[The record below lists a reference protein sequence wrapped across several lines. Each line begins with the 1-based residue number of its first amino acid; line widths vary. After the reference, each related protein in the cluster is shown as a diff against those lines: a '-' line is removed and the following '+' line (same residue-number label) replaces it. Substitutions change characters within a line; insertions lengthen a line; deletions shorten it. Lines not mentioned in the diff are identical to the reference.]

1 MAKRSI
7 LYALSRAMQTGLLPF
22 SSDWMKFSLT
32 MPPLLSIDE
41 GRDANARRE
50 DYKLGY
56 VSMSEILTAE
66 GRGDYRQHIR
76 NLAIEAAIREQERQ
90 AVEGEYGV
98 EIDKREIQMRTP
110 NETSAESDDTDER
123 EEEGLRKWLT

>member
-1 MAKRSI
+1 MES
-7 LYALSRAMQTGLLPF
+7 GLLPF
-22 SSDWMKFSLT
+22 SADWMKFQLT

-56 VSMSEILTAE
+56 VTMSEVLTAE

-76 NLAIEAAIREQERQ
+76 NLAVEAAIREEERR
-90 AVEGEYGV
+90 AVEAEYGV

-110 NETSAESDDTDER
+110 NETAAPTPSPAPDDDMDTPIDENGGEDNDR
-123 EEEGLRKWLT
+123 E